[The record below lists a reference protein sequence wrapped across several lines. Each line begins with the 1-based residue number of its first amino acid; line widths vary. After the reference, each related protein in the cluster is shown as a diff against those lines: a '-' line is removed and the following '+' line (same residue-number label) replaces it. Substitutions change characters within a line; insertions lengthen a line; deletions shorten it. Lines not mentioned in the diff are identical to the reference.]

1 MRFLFAQQRGQVLIA
16 GVFVGAGSCLCR
28 STAWHAHDDAAKVA
42 GRSVSLTRASVWVAV
57 LLTDQADLFGPS
69 SNGTTRVESSAGSA
83 RIDPDFFASTGAMGG
98 HMIPVMSEDT

>member
-1 MRFLFAQQRGQVLIA
+1 MPMMTQQE
-16 GVFVGAGSCLCR
+16 
-28 STAWHAHDDAAKVA
+28 VA
-42 GRSVSLTRASVWVAV
+42 GRSVPLTRASVWVAV

-83 RIDPDFFASTGAMGG
+83 RMDPDFFANTGAMGG